1 VDARGTLRTLL
12 SDIAIATRS
21 AVRNRRRSALA
32 IAATAFGVVALVL
45 SGGFIDYILWAT
57 REGTI
62 ETSLGHMQVVRQ
74 DFFRKGLADPLAFV
88 IPDGAVD
95 APALRELA
103 HVKAVAPRLSFN
115 GLVSHGD
122 TTVSFIGEGVDPARE
137 AEFGKNV
144 VIRAGADLPQTG
156 PPAILLGVGL
166 AANLG
171 VQVGDRVV
179 LLANT
184 PTGGINA
191 VELPVA
197 GLFSTISKAYD
208 DTALRVA
215 LPSAQEL
222 LRVKG
227 VHRWV
232 VLLDETERTDAVL
245 PALRERVKAGGME
258 VVPWH
263 QLADFY
269 NKTAALLSRQMNVVR
284 LIVAAIVI
292 LSILNTLTMS
302 VLERTGEI
310 GTIMALGN
318 RRRQVLRQ
326 FVIEGIVIGLLG
338 AALGIAIGF
347 VLAQAAS
354 AIGIPMPPPPGMSE
368 GYTARMRVTPSL
380 LAGAAL
386 LTASTAVLASLYPAW
401 KATRME
407 IVDALRH
414 SR

>member
-1 VDARGTLRTLL
+1 
-12 SDIAIATRS
+12 
-21 AVRNRRRSALA
+21 
-32 IAATAFGVVALVL
+32 
-45 SGGFIDYILWAT
+45 
-57 REGTI
+57 
-62 ETSLGHMQVVRQ
+62 
-74 DFFRKGLADPLAFV
+74 
-88 IPDGAVD
+88 
-95 APALRELA
+95 
-103 HVKAVAPRLSFN
+103 
-115 GLVSHGD
+115 
-122 TTVSFIGEGVDPARE
+122 
-137 AEFGKNV
+137 
-144 VIRAGADLPQTG
+144 
-156 PPAILLGVGL
+156 
-166 AANLG
+166 
-171 VQVGDRVV
+171 
-179 LLANT
+179 
-184 PTGGINA
+184 
-191 VELPVA
+191 
-197 GLFSTISKAYD
+197 
-208 DTALRVA
+208 
-215 LPSAQEL
+215 
-222 LRVKG
+222 
-227 VHRWV
+227 V

-401 KATRME
+401 KASRME